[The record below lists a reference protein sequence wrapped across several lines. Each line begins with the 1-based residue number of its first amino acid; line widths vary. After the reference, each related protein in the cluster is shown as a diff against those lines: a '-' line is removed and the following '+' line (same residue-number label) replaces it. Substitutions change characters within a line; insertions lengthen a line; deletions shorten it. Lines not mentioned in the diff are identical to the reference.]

1 MKQWMRRFFAVL
13 MMVCLLAGNAWA
25 EETALVDV
33 NELLDSVITAELSD
47 NALNFDAAYTLNAL
61 NDASQNAASSAD
73 EWGSEGGIM
82 VVCTAEG
89 KLLSMAVRYFDKI
102 VAVSNSGIK
111 AATSLKIVD
120 LTTGES
126 YPAQIDGEKNSLIF
140 FRLND
145 MPNVESLH
153 YTNAMP
159 AGATVGDNCDFD
171 VYLYG
176 YYNDGTN
183 IRAAEVKATRPAEG
197 QLFGTYSGNEL
208 LPGSPIFCFT
218 NDRVRVTVG
227 LADQNHRYLDIY
239 EYIKA
244 EKAASNNPT
253 AAPTTAP
260 TAAPTS
266 VPAGGTT
273 DAPNNPPTDAPT
285 AVPTEVPTDAP
296 TAVPTDAPTAVPTEV
311 PTDAPTAVPTNV
323 PTAAPTAAPTES
335 PAAESPTQTVLY
347 VIIGV
352 LAAAVV
358 ALMFTR
364 GKKSGGKNQ
373 QQETP
378 TQRYQPENPPAVPD
392 EPTKQLT
399 VDEPK
404 ARVALDC
411 IGGALQGMTFP
422 ISSRVVFGRDPKRC
436 SIIYPKDAKGI
447 SSVHCAAE
455 PTADGQIILTD
466 LGSTY
471 GTMAGGQQLT
481 AGKGVTL
488 RPGDA
493 FTLGGSENRFTV
505 RRL

>member
-1 MKQWMRRFFAVL
+1 MKHGMRRFFAVL
-13 MMVCLLAGNAWA
+13 MMLCLLVGCTAWA
-25 EETALVDV
+25 EKALDGTGLIGLQERVKKPDV
-33 NELLDSVITAELSD
+33 SSMADASMDNKSSAKATFEGGWLGVYDDNHLVTMAVCYIDDSIIAVASDKLREYAARGTTLELYDFMEEKSYSVRVGKEENSVIRFVLDGAHDIPSLYMSS
-47 NALNFDAAYTLNAL
+47 NVAYGETIGL
-61 NDASQNAASSAD
+61 D
-73 EWGSEGGIM
+73 GGEM
-82 VVCTAEG
+82 
-89 KLLSMAVRYFDKI
+89 
-102 VAVSNSGIK
+102 
-111 AATSLKIVD
+111 
-120 LTTGES
+120 
-126 YPAQIDGEKNSLIF
+126 
-140 FRLND
+140 
-145 MPNVESLH
+145 
-153 YTNAMP
+153 
-159 AGATVGDNCDFD
+159 
-171 VYLYG
+171 
-176 YYNDGTN
+176 DGT
-183 IRAAEVKATRPAEG
+183 IGGFVQKDADGLTLMPEVVAATRPASGE
-197 QLFGTYSGNEL
+197 LFGTYSGSAL
-208 LPGSPIFCFT
+208 AQGSPIFGSSS
-218 NDRVRVTVG
+218 DGTVVMLG
-227 LADQNHRYLDIY
+227 LADKNHSYLDLNAY
-239 EYIKA
+239 YDLA
-244 EKAASNNPT
+244 EAA
-253 AAPTTAP
+253 
-260 TAAPTS
+260 
-266 VPAGGTT
+266 
-273 DAPNNPPTDAPT
+273 
-285 AVPTEVPTDAP
+285 EH
-296 TAVPTDAPTAVPTEV
+296 
-311 PTDAPTAVPTNV
+311 

-404 ARVALDC
+404 ARVALEC

>member
-13 MMVCLLAGNAWA
+13 MMVCLMLGNAAWA
-25 EETALVDV
+25 EKALDGNGLTGLQERVKKPDV
-33 NELLDSVITAELSD
+33 SSMADASMDNKSSEKAIFEGGWLGVYDNNHLVTMAVCYIDDSIIAVSSDKLREYAARGTTLELYDFMEEKSYSVRVGKEENSVIRFVLDGAHDIPSLYMSRNVAYGETIGLS
-47 NALNFDAAYTLNAL
+47 
-61 NDASQNAASSAD
+61 
-73 EWGSEGGIM
+73 GGEM
-82 VVCTAEG
+82 
-89 KLLSMAVRYFDKI
+89 
-102 VAVSNSGIK
+102 
-111 AATSLKIVD
+111 
-120 LTTGES
+120 
-126 YPAQIDGEKNSLIF
+126 
-140 FRLND
+140 
-145 MPNVESLH
+145 
-153 YTNAMP
+153 
-159 AGATVGDNCDFD
+159 
-171 VYLYG
+171 
-176 YYNDGTN
+176 DGT
-183 IRAAEVKATRPAEG
+183 ISGFMQKDADGLTIMPEVVAATRPASGE
-197 QLFGTYSGNEL
+197 LFGTYSGSAL
-208 LPGSPIFCFT
+208 AQGSPIFGSSS
-218 NDRVRVTVG
+218 DGAVVMLG
-227 LADQNHRYLDIY
+227 LADKNHRYLDLNAY
-239 EYIKA
+239 YDLA
-244 EKAASNNPT
+244 EAAEHPT
-253 AAPTTAP
+253 AAPT
-260 TAAPTS
+260 
-266 VPAGGTT
+266 V
-273 DAPNNPPTDAPT
+273 
-285 AVPTEVPTDAP
+285 
-296 TAVPTDAPTAVPTEV
+296 
-311 PTDAPTAVPTNV
+311 
-323 PTAAPTAAPTES
+323 APTES

-488 RPGDA
+488 HPGDT

>member
-1 MKQWMRRFFAVL
+1 MKQWMCRFFAVM
-13 MMVCLLAGNAWA
+13 MMVCLLAGCTAWA
-25 EETALVDV
+25 EKALDGNGLTGLQERVKKPDV
-33 NELLDSVITAELSD
+33 SSMADASIDNKSSEKAIFEGGWLGVYDDNHLVTMAVCYIDDSIIAVSSDKLREYAAHGTTLELYDFMEEKSYSVRVGKEENSVIRFVLDGAHDIPSLYMSSNVAYGETIGLS
-47 NALNFDAAYTLNAL
+47 
-61 NDASQNAASSAD
+61 
-73 EWGSEGGIM
+73 GGEM
-82 VVCTAEG
+82 
-89 KLLSMAVRYFDKI
+89 
-102 VAVSNSGIK
+102 
-111 AATSLKIVD
+111 
-120 LTTGES
+120 
-126 YPAQIDGEKNSLIF
+126 
-140 FRLND
+140 
-145 MPNVESLH
+145 
-153 YTNAMP
+153 
-159 AGATVGDNCDFD
+159 
-171 VYLYG
+171 
-176 YYNDGTN
+176 DGT
-183 IRAAEVKATRPAEG
+183 ISGFMQKDADGLTIMPEVVAATRPASGE
-197 QLFGTYSGNEL
+197 LFGTYSGSAL
-208 LPGSPIFCFT
+208 AQGSPIFGSSS
-218 NDRVRVTVG
+218 DGTVVMLG
-227 LADQNHRYLDIY
+227 LADKNHRYLDLNAY
-239 EYIKA
+239 YDLA
-244 EKAASNNPT
+244 EAA
-253 AAPTTAP
+253 
-260 TAAPTS
+260 
-266 VPAGGTT
+266 
-273 DAPNNPPTDAPT
+273 
-285 AVPTEVPTDAP
+285 EH
-296 TAVPTDAPTAVPTEV
+296 
-311 PTDAPTAVPTNV
+311 

-447 SSVHCAAE
+447 SGVHCAAE

-471 GTMAGGQQLT
+471 GTMAGGRQLT

-488 RPGDA
+488 HPGDT

>member
-1 MKQWMRRFFAVL
+1 MKQWMRSFFAVL
-13 MMVCLLAGNAWA
+13 MMVCLLAGCTAWA

-33 NELLDSVITAELSD
+33 NELLDSVVMA
-47 NALNFDAAYTLNAL
+47 NFDDIALTLNAL
-61 NDASQNAASSAD
+61 NDASQNATSAD
-73 EWGSEGGIM
+73 EYGEEGGIM

-111 AATSLKIVD
+111 TATSLKIID

-285 AVPTEVPTDAP
+285 AVPTEVPTNA
-296 TAVPTDAPTAVPTEV
+296 
-311 PTDAPTAVPTNV
+311 

-358 ALMFTR
+358 VLVLTR

-447 SSVHCAAE
+447 SGVHCAAE
-455 PTADGQIILTD
+455 PTADGRIILTD

-488 RPGDA
+488 RPGDT

>member
-1 MKQWMRRFFAVL
+1 MKQWMRRFFAVM
-13 MMVCLLAGNAWA
+13 MMVCLLAGCTVRA
-25 EETALVDV
+25 EEETVLVDA
-33 NELLDSVITAELSD
+33 NELLDSVVMA
-47 NALNFDAAYTLNAL
+47 NFDDIALTLNAL
-61 NDASQNAASSAD
+61 NDASQNAASAD
-73 EWGSEGGIM
+73 EYGEEGGIM

-111 AATSLKIVD
+111 TATSLKIID

-218 NDRVRVTVG
+218 DDRVRVTVG

-260 TAAPTS
+260 TAAPTA
-266 VPAGGTT
+266 VPAGAST
-273 DAPNNPPTDAPT
+273 DAPNNPPTNAPT
-285 AVPTEVPTDAP
+285 TVPTEVPTNA
-296 TAVPTDAPTAVPTEV
+296 
-311 PTDAPTAVPTNV
+311 
-323 PTAAPTAAPTES
+323 PTAAPTAAPTEA

-358 ALMFTR
+358 VLVLTR

-399 VDEPK
+399 VDEPQP
-404 ARVALDC
+404 RVALDC

-447 SSVHCAAE
+447 SGVHCAAE
-455 PTADGQIILTD
+455 PTADGLIILTD

-471 GTMAGGQQLT
+471 GTMAGGRQLT

-488 RPGDA
+488 HPGDT

>member
-13 MMVCLLAGNAWA
+13 MMLCLLAGNAWA
-25 EETALVDV
+25 EKALDGTGLIGLQERVKKPDV
-33 NELLDSVITAELSD
+33 SSMADASMDNKSSEKAIFEGGWLGVYDNNHLVTMAVCYIDDSIIAVSSDKLREYAAHGTTLELYDFMEEKSYSVRVGKEENSVIRFVLDGAHDIPSLYMSSNVAYGETIGLS
-47 NALNFDAAYTLNAL
+47 
-61 NDASQNAASSAD
+61 
-73 EWGSEGGIM
+73 GGEM
-82 VVCTAEG
+82 
-89 KLLSMAVRYFDKI
+89 
-102 VAVSNSGIK
+102 
-111 AATSLKIVD
+111 
-120 LTTGES
+120 
-126 YPAQIDGEKNSLIF
+126 
-140 FRLND
+140 
-145 MPNVESLH
+145 
-153 YTNAMP
+153 
-159 AGATVGDNCDFD
+159 
-171 VYLYG
+171 
-176 YYNDGTN
+176 DGT
-183 IRAAEVKATRPAEG
+183 ISGFMQKDADGLTIMPEVVAATRPASGE
-197 QLFGTYSGNEL
+197 LFGTYSGSAL
-208 LPGSPIFCFT
+208 AQGSPIFGSSS
-218 NDRVRVTVG
+218 DGTVVMLG
-227 LADQNHRYLDIY
+227 LADKNHSYLDLNAY
-239 EYIKA
+239 YDLA
-244 EKAASNNPT
+244 EAA
-253 AAPTTAP
+253 
-260 TAAPTS
+260 
-266 VPAGGTT
+266 
-273 DAPNNPPTDAPT
+273 
-285 AVPTEVPTDAP
+285 EH
-296 TAVPTDAPTAVPTEV
+296 
-311 PTDAPTAVPTNV
+311 

-404 ARVALDC
+404 ACVALEC

-447 SSVHCAAE
+447 SGVHCAAE
-455 PTADGQIILTD
+455 PTADGLIILTD

-471 GTMAGGQQLT
+471 GTMVGGRQLT

-488 RPGDA
+488 HPGDT

>member
-1 MKQWMRRFFAVL
+1 MKQWMRSFFAVM
-13 MMVCLLAGNAWA
+13 MMVCLILGNAAWA
-25 EETALVDV
+25 EKALDGNGLTGLQEREKKPDV
-33 NELLDSVITAELSD
+33 SSMADASMDNKSSEKAIFEGGWLGVYDNNHLVTMAVCYIDDSIIAVSSDKLREYAAHGTTLELYDFMEEKSYSVRVGKEENSVIRFVLDGAHDIPSLYMSRNVAYGETIGLSGGEL
-47 NALNFDAAYTLNAL
+47 
-61 NDASQNAASSAD
+61 
-73 EWGSEGGIM
+73 
-82 VVCTAEG
+82 
-89 KLLSMAVRYFDKI
+89 
-102 VAVSNSGIK
+102 
-111 AATSLKIVD
+111 
-120 LTTGES
+120 
-126 YPAQIDGEKNSLIF
+126 
-140 FRLND
+140 
-145 MPNVESLH
+145 
-153 YTNAMP
+153 
-159 AGATVGDNCDFD
+159 
-171 VYLYG
+171 
-176 YYNDGTN
+176 DGT
-183 IRAAEVKATRPAEG
+183 ISGFMQKDADGLTIMPEVVAATRPASGE
-197 QLFGTYSGNEL
+197 LFGTYSGSAL
-208 LPGSPIFCFT
+208 AQGSPIFGSSS
-218 NDRVRVTVG
+218 DGTVVMLG
-227 LADQNHRYLDIY
+227 LADKNHRYLDLNAY
-239 EYIKA
+239 YDLA
-244 EKAASNNPT
+244 EAA
-253 AAPTTAP
+253 
-260 TAAPTS
+260 
-266 VPAGGTT
+266 
-273 DAPNNPPTDAPT
+273 
-285 AVPTEVPTDAP
+285 EH
-296 TAVPTDAPTAVPTEV
+296 
-311 PTDAPTAVPTNV
+311 

-404 ARVALDC
+404 ARVALEC
-411 IGGALQGMTFP
+411 IGGNLQGMTFP

-471 GTMAGGQQLT
+471 GTMVGGQQLT

-488 RPGDA
+488 HPGDA

>member
-1 MKQWMRRFFAVL
+1 MKQWMRRFFAVM
-13 MMVCLLAGNAWA
+13 MMVCLLAGCTAWA
-25 EETALVDV
+25 EKALDGNGLTGLQERVKKPDV
-33 NELLDSVITAELSD
+33 SSMADASIDNKSSEKAIFEGGWLGVYDDNHLVTMAVCYIDDSIIAVSSDKLREYAAHGTTLELYDFMEEKSYSVRVGKEENSVIRFVLDGAHDIPSLYMSSNVAYGETIGLS
-47 NALNFDAAYTLNAL
+47 
-61 NDASQNAASSAD
+61 
-73 EWGSEGGIM
+73 GGEM
-82 VVCTAEG
+82 
-89 KLLSMAVRYFDKI
+89 
-102 VAVSNSGIK
+102 
-111 AATSLKIVD
+111 
-120 LTTGES
+120 
-126 YPAQIDGEKNSLIF
+126 
-140 FRLND
+140 
-145 MPNVESLH
+145 
-153 YTNAMP
+153 
-159 AGATVGDNCDFD
+159 
-171 VYLYG
+171 
-176 YYNDGTN
+176 DGT
-183 IRAAEVKATRPAEG
+183 ISGFMQKDADGLTIMPEVVAATRPASGE
-197 QLFGTYSGNEL
+197 LFGTYSGSAL
-208 LPGSPIFCFT
+208 AQGSPIFGSSS
-218 NDRVRVTVG
+218 DGTVVMLG
-227 LADQNHRYLDIY
+227 LADKNHSYLDLNAY
-239 EYIKA
+239 YDLA
-244 EKAASNNPT
+244 EAA
-253 AAPTTAP
+253 
-260 TAAPTS
+260 
-266 VPAGGTT
+266 
-273 DAPNNPPTDAPT
+273 
-285 AVPTEVPTDAP
+285 EH
-296 TAVPTDAPTAVPTEV
+296 
-311 PTDAPTAVPTNV
+311 

-404 ARVALDC
+404 ARVALEC
-411 IGGALQGMTFP
+411 IGGNLQGMTFP

-447 SSVHCAAE
+447 SGVHCAAE

-471 GTMAGGQQLT
+471 GTMVGGQQLT

-488 RPGDA
+488 HPGDT

>member
-13 MMVCLLAGNAWA
+13 MMLCLLAGNAWA
-25 EETALVDV
+25 EKALDGNGLIGLQERVKKPDV
-33 NELLDSVITAELSD
+33 SSMADASMDNKSSEKAIFEGGWLGVYDNNHLVTMAVCYIDDSIIAVSSDKLREYAARGTTLELYDFMEEKSYSVRVGKEENSVIRFVLDGAHDIPSLYMSSNVAYGETIGLS
-47 NALNFDAAYTLNAL
+47 
-61 NDASQNAASSAD
+61 
-73 EWGSEGGIM
+73 GGEM
-82 VVCTAEG
+82 
-89 KLLSMAVRYFDKI
+89 
-102 VAVSNSGIK
+102 
-111 AATSLKIVD
+111 
-120 LTTGES
+120 
-126 YPAQIDGEKNSLIF
+126 
-140 FRLND
+140 
-145 MPNVESLH
+145 
-153 YTNAMP
+153 
-159 AGATVGDNCDFD
+159 
-171 VYLYG
+171 
-176 YYNDGTN
+176 DGT
-183 IRAAEVKATRPAEG
+183 ISGFMQKDADGLTIMPEVVAATRPASG
-197 QLFGTYSGNEL
+197 KLFGTYSGSAL
-208 LPGSPIFCFT
+208 AQGSPIFGSSS
-218 NDRVRVTVG
+218 DGTVVMLG
-227 LADQNHRYLDIY
+227 LADKNHSYLDLNAY
-239 EYIKA
+239 YDLA
-244 EKAASNNPT
+244 EAA
-253 AAPTTAP
+253 
-260 TAAPTS
+260 
-266 VPAGGTT
+266 
-273 DAPNNPPTDAPT
+273 
-285 AVPTEVPTDAP
+285 EH
-296 TAVPTDAPTAVPTEV
+296 
-311 PTDAPTAVPTNV
+311 

-335 PAAESPTQTVLY
+335 PAAESQTQTVLY

-404 ARVALDC
+404 ARVALEC

-447 SSVHCAAE
+447 SGVHCAAE

-471 GTMAGGQQLT
+471 GTMVGGQQLT

-488 RPGDA
+488 RPGDT

>member
-1 MKQWMRRFFAVL
+1 MKQWMHRFFAVL
-13 MMVCLLAGNAWA
+13 MMLCLLARCTAWA
-25 EETALVDV
+25 EKALDGTGLIGLQERVKKPDV
-33 NELLDSVITAELSD
+33 SSMADASMDNKSSEKAIFEGGWLGVYDNNHLVTMAVCYIDDSIIAVSSDKLREYAARGTTLELYDFMEEKSYSVRVGKEENSVIRFVLDGAHDIPSLYMSSNVAYGETIGLS
-47 NALNFDAAYTLNAL
+47 
-61 NDASQNAASSAD
+61 
-73 EWGSEGGIM
+73 GGKM
-82 VVCTAEG
+82 
-89 KLLSMAVRYFDKI
+89 
-102 VAVSNSGIK
+102 
-111 AATSLKIVD
+111 
-120 LTTGES
+120 
-126 YPAQIDGEKNSLIF
+126 
-140 FRLND
+140 
-145 MPNVESLH
+145 
-153 YTNAMP
+153 
-159 AGATVGDNCDFD
+159 
-171 VYLYG
+171 
-176 YYNDGTN
+176 DGT
-183 IRAAEVKATRPAEG
+183 ISGFMQKDADGLTIMPEVVAATRPASGE
-197 QLFGTYSGNEL
+197 LFGTYSGSAL
-208 LPGSPIFCFT
+208 AQGSPIFGSSS
-218 NDRVRVTVG
+218 DGTVVMLG
-227 LADQNHRYLDIY
+227 LADKNHRYLDLNAY
-239 EYIKA
+239 YDLA
-244 EKAASNNPT
+244 EAA
-253 AAPTTAP
+253 
-260 TAAPTS
+260 
-266 VPAGGTT
+266 
-273 DAPNNPPTDAPT
+273 
-285 AVPTEVPTDAP
+285 EH
-296 TAVPTDAPTAVPTEV
+296 
-311 PTDAPTAVPTNV
+311 

-411 IGGALQGMTFP
+411 IGGNLQGMTFP

-447 SSVHCAAE
+447 SGVHCAAE

-488 RPGDA
+488 HPGDA

>member
-1 MKQWMRRFFAVL
+1 MKQWMRRFFAV
-13 MMVCLLAGNAWA
+13 MMMLCLLAGCTAWA
-25 EETALVDV
+25 EKALDGNGLTGLQERVKKPDV
-33 NELLDSVITAELSD
+33 SSMADASIDNKSSEKAIFEGGWLGVYDNNHLVTMAVCYIDDSIIAVSSDKLREYAAHGTTLELYDFMEEKSYSVRVGKEENSVIRFVLDGAHDIPSLYMSSNVAYGETIGLS
-47 NALNFDAAYTLNAL
+47 
-61 NDASQNAASSAD
+61 
-73 EWGSEGGIM
+73 GGEM
-82 VVCTAEG
+82 
-89 KLLSMAVRYFDKI
+89 
-102 VAVSNSGIK
+102 
-111 AATSLKIVD
+111 
-120 LTTGES
+120 
-126 YPAQIDGEKNSLIF
+126 
-140 FRLND
+140 
-145 MPNVESLH
+145 
-153 YTNAMP
+153 
-159 AGATVGDNCDFD
+159 
-171 VYLYG
+171 
-176 YYNDGTN
+176 DGT
-183 IRAAEVKATRPAEG
+183 ISGFMQKDADGLTIMPEVVAATRPASGE
-197 QLFGTYSGNEL
+197 LFGTYSGSAL
-208 LPGSPIFCFT
+208 AQGSPIFGSSS
-218 NDRVRVTVG
+218 DGTVVMLG
-227 LADQNHRYLDIY
+227 LADKNHSYLDLNAY
-239 EYIKA
+239 YDLA
-244 EKAASNNPT
+244 EAA
-253 AAPTTAP
+253 
-260 TAAPTS
+260 
-266 VPAGGTT
+266 
-273 DAPNNPPTDAPT
+273 
-285 AVPTEVPTDAP
+285 EH
-296 TAVPTDAPTAVPTEV
+296 
-311 PTDAPTAVPTNV
+311 
-323 PTAAPTAAPTES
+323 PTAAPTAAPTEA

-447 SSVHCAAE
+447 SGVHCAAE
-455 PTADGQIILTD
+455 PTADGLIILTD

-488 RPGDA
+488 HPGDT

>member
-1 MKQWMRRFFAVL
+1 MKQWMRSFFAVL
-13 MMVCLLAGNAWA
+13 MMLCLLAGSTAWA
-25 EETALVDV
+25 EKALDGNGLTGLQERVKKPAV
-33 NELLDSVITAELSD
+33 SSMA
-47 NALNFDAAYTLNAL
+47 
-61 NDASQNAASSAD
+61 DASIDNKSSEKAIF
-73 EWGSEGGIM
+73 EGGWLG
-82 VVCTAEG
+82 VYDDNHLV
-89 KLLSMAVRYFDKI
+89 SMAVCYIDDSI
-102 VAVSNSGIK
+102 IAVSSDKLREYAAHGTTLELYDFMEEKSYSVRVGKEENSVIRFVLDGAHDIP
-111 AATSLKIVD
+111 SLYMSRNVAY
-120 LTTGES
+120 GETIGLS
-126 YPAQIDGEKNSLIF
+126 GGEL
-140 FRLND
+140 
-145 MPNVESLH
+145 
-153 YTNAMP
+153 
-159 AGATVGDNCDFD
+159 
-171 VYLYG
+171 
-176 YYNDGTN
+176 DGT
-183 IRAAEVKATRPAEG
+183 ISGFMQKDADGLTIMPEVVAATRPASGE
-197 QLFGTYSGNEL
+197 LFGTYSGSAL
-208 LPGSPIFCFT
+208 AQGSPIFGSSS
-218 NDRVRVTVG
+218 DGTVVMLG
-227 LADQNHRYLDIY
+227 LADKNHRYLDLNAY
-239 EYIKA
+239 YDLA
-244 EKAASNNPT
+244 EAA
-253 AAPTTAP
+253 
-260 TAAPTS
+260 
-266 VPAGGTT
+266 
-273 DAPNNPPTDAPT
+273 
-285 AVPTEVPTDAP
+285 EH
-296 TAVPTDAPTAVPTEV
+296 
-311 PTDAPTAVPTNV
+311 

-399 VDEPK
+399 VDEPQP
-404 ARVALDC
+404 RVALEC

-447 SSVHCAAE
+447 SGVHCAAE
-455 PTADGQIILTD
+455 PTADGLIILTD

-488 RPGDA
+488 RPGDT

>member
-1 MKQWMRRFFAVL
+1 MKQWMRRFFAVM
-13 MMVCLLAGNAWA
+13 MMVCLLAGCTAWA
-25 EETALVDV
+25 EKALDGNGLTGLQERVKKPDV
-33 NELLDSVITAELSD
+33 SSMADASIDNKSSEKAIFEGGWLGVYDDNHLVTMAVCYIDDSIIAVSSDKLREYAAHGTTLELYDFMEEKSYSVRVGKEENSVIRFVLDGAHDIPSLYMSRNVAYGETIGLS
-47 NALNFDAAYTLNAL
+47 
-61 NDASQNAASSAD
+61 
-73 EWGSEGGIM
+73 G
-82 VVCTAEG
+82 G
-89 KLLSMAVRYFDKI
+89 KLDGTI
-102 VAVSNSGIK
+102 SGFMQKDADGLTIMPEVV
-111 AATSLKIVD
+111 AATRSAS
-120 LTTGES
+120 GE
-126 YPAQIDGEKNSLIF
+126 
-140 FRLND
+140 
-145 MPNVESLH
+145 
-153 YTNAMP
+153 
-159 AGATVGDNCDFD
+159 
-171 VYLYG
+171 
-176 YYNDGTN
+176 
-183 IRAAEVKATRPAEG
+183 
-197 QLFGTYSGNEL
+197 LFGTYSGSAL
-208 LPGSPIFCFT
+208 AQGSPIFGSSS
-218 NDRVRVTVG
+218 DGAVVMLG
-227 LADQNHRYLDIY
+227 LADKNHRYLDLNAY
-239 EYIKA
+239 YDLA
-244 EKAASNNPT
+244 EAA
-253 AAPTTAP
+253 
-260 TAAPTS
+260 
-266 VPAGGTT
+266 
-273 DAPNNPPTDAPT
+273 
-285 AVPTEVPTDAP
+285 EH
-296 TAVPTDAPTAVPTEV
+296 
-311 PTDAPTAVPTNV
+311 

-411 IGGALQGMTFP
+411 IGGNLQGMTFP

-447 SSVHCAAE
+447 SGVHCAAE

-493 FTLGGSENRFTV
+493 FTLGGSENVFVV
-505 RRL
+505 RCL

>member
-13 MMVCLLAGNAWA
+13 MMLCLLAGCTAWA
-25 EETALVDV
+25 EKALDGNGLIGLQERVKKPDV
-33 NELLDSVITAELSD
+33 SSMADASMDNKSSEKAIFEGGWLGVYDNNHLVTMAVCYIDDSIIAVSSDKLREYAAHGTTLELYDFMEEKSYSVRVGKEENSVIRFVLDGAHDIPSLYMSRNVAYGETIGLSGGEL
-47 NALNFDAAYTLNAL
+47 
-61 NDASQNAASSAD
+61 
-73 EWGSEGGIM
+73 
-82 VVCTAEG
+82 
-89 KLLSMAVRYFDKI
+89 
-102 VAVSNSGIK
+102 
-111 AATSLKIVD
+111 
-120 LTTGES
+120 
-126 YPAQIDGEKNSLIF
+126 
-140 FRLND
+140 
-145 MPNVESLH
+145 
-153 YTNAMP
+153 
-159 AGATVGDNCDFD
+159 
-171 VYLYG
+171 
-176 YYNDGTN
+176 DGT
-183 IRAAEVKATRPAEG
+183 ISGFMQKDADGLTIMPEVVAATRPASGE
-197 QLFGTYSGNEL
+197 LFGTYSGSAL
-208 LPGSPIFCFT
+208 AQGSPIFGSSS
-218 NDRVRVTVG
+218 DGTVVMLG
-227 LADQNHRYLDIY
+227 LADKNHSYLDLNAY
-239 EYIKA
+239 YDLA
-244 EKAASNNPT
+244 EAA
-253 AAPTTAP
+253 
-260 TAAPTS
+260 
-266 VPAGGTT
+266 
-273 DAPNNPPTDAPT
+273 
-285 AVPTEVPTDAP
+285 EH
-296 TAVPTDAPTAVPTEV
+296 
-311 PTDAPTAVPTNV
+311 

-411 IGGALQGMTFP
+411 IGGNLQGMTFP

-471 GTMAGGQQLT
+471 GTMVGGQQLT

-488 RPGDA
+488 HPGDT

>member
-1 MKQWMRRFFAVL
+1 MKQWMRRFFAVM
-13 MMVCLLAGNAWA
+13 MMVCLLAGCTVRA
-25 EETALVDV
+25 EEETVLVDA
-33 NELLDSVITAELSD
+33 NELLDSVVMA
-47 NALNFDAAYTLNAL
+47 NFDDIALTLNAL
-61 NDASQNAASSAD
+61 NDASQNAASAD
-73 EWGSEGGIM
+73 EYGEEGGIM

-111 AATSLKIVD
+111 TATSLKIID

-266 VPAGGTT
+266 VPAGAST
-273 DAPNNPPTDAPT
+273 DAPNNPPTNAPT
-285 AVPTEVPTDAP
+285 AVPTEVPTNA
-296 TAVPTDAPTAVPTEV
+296 
-311 PTDAPTAVPTNV
+311 
-323 PTAAPTAAPTES
+323 PTAAPTAAPTEA

-358 ALMFTR
+358 VLVLTR
-364 GKKSGGKNQ
+364 GRKKGGKNQ
-373 QQETP
+373 QEEAETKRFQQPEEKDAP
-378 TQRYQPENPPAVPD
+378 TQQLPVEEKPQP
-392 EPTKQLT
+392 
-399 VDEPK
+399 
-404 ARVALDC
+404 RVALDC
-411 IGGALQGMTFP
+411 IGGNLQGMTFP

-447 SSVHCAAE
+447 SGVHCAAE
-455 PTADGQIILTD
+455 PTADGLIILTD

-488 RPGDA
+488 HPGDT

>member
-1 MKQWMRRFFAVL
+1 MKQWMRSFFAV
-13 MMVCLLAGNAWA
+13 MMMLCLLAGCTAWA
-25 EETALVDV
+25 EKALDGNGLTGLQERVKKPDV
-33 NELLDSVITAELSD
+33 SSMADASMDNKSSEKAIFEGGWLGVYDDNHLVTMAVCYIDDSIIAVSSDKLREYAAHGTTLELYDFMEEKSYSVRVGKEENSVIRFVLDGAHDIPSLYMSRNVAYGETIGLSGGEL
-47 NALNFDAAYTLNAL
+47 
-61 NDASQNAASSAD
+61 
-73 EWGSEGGIM
+73 
-82 VVCTAEG
+82 
-89 KLLSMAVRYFDKI
+89 
-102 VAVSNSGIK
+102 
-111 AATSLKIVD
+111 
-120 LTTGES
+120 
-126 YPAQIDGEKNSLIF
+126 
-140 FRLND
+140 
-145 MPNVESLH
+145 
-153 YTNAMP
+153 
-159 AGATVGDNCDFD
+159 
-171 VYLYG
+171 
-176 YYNDGTN
+176 DGT
-183 IRAAEVKATRPAEG
+183 ISGFMQKDADGLTIMPEVVAATRPASGE
-197 QLFGTYSGNEL
+197 LFGTYSGSAL
-208 LPGSPIFCFT
+208 AQGSPIFGSSS
-218 NDRVRVTVG
+218 DGTVVMLG
-227 LADQNHRYLDIY
+227 LADKNHRYLDLNAY
-239 EYIKA
+239 YDLA
-244 EKAASNNPT
+244 EAA
-253 AAPTTAP
+253 
-260 TAAPTS
+260 
-266 VPAGGTT
+266 
-273 DAPNNPPTDAPT
+273 
-285 AVPTEVPTDAP
+285 EH
-296 TAVPTDAPTAVPTEV
+296 
-311 PTDAPTAVPTNV
+311 

-447 SSVHCAAE
+447 SGVHCAAE
-455 PTADGQIILTD
+455 PTADGLIILTD

-471 GTMAGGQQLT
+471 GTMVGGRQLT

-488 RPGDA
+488 HPGDA
-493 FTLGGSENRFTV
+493 FTLGGSENHFTV

>member
-1 MKQWMRRFFAVL
+1 MKQWMRSFFAVL

-25 EETALVDV
+25 EKALDGTGLIGLQERVKKPDV
-33 NELLDSVITAELSD
+33 SSMADASMDNKSSEKAIFEGGWLGVYDNNHLVTMAVCYIDDSIIAVSSDKLREYAARGTTLELYDFMEEKSYSVRVGKEENSVIRFVLDGAHDIPSLYMSSNVAYGETIGLS
-47 NALNFDAAYTLNAL
+47 
-61 NDASQNAASSAD
+61 
-73 EWGSEGGIM
+73 GGEM
-82 VVCTAEG
+82 
-89 KLLSMAVRYFDKI
+89 
-102 VAVSNSGIK
+102 
-111 AATSLKIVD
+111 
-120 LTTGES
+120 
-126 YPAQIDGEKNSLIF
+126 
-140 FRLND
+140 
-145 MPNVESLH
+145 
-153 YTNAMP
+153 
-159 AGATVGDNCDFD
+159 
-171 VYLYG
+171 
-176 YYNDGTN
+176 DGT
-183 IRAAEVKATRPAEG
+183 ISGFMQKDADGLTIMPEVVAATRPASGE
-197 QLFGTYSGNEL
+197 LFGTYSGSAL
-208 LPGSPIFCFT
+208 AQGSPIFGSSS
-218 NDRVRVTVG
+218 DGTVVMLG
-227 LADQNHRYLDIY
+227 LADKNHSYLDLNAY
-239 EYIKA
+239 YDLA
-244 EKAASNNPT
+244 EAA
-253 AAPTTAP
+253 
-260 TAAPTS
+260 
-266 VPAGGTT
+266 
-273 DAPNNPPTDAPT
+273 
-285 AVPTEVPTDAP
+285 EH
-296 TAVPTDAPTAVPTEV
+296 
-311 PTDAPTAVPTNV
+311 
-323 PTAAPTAAPTES
+323 PTAAPTAAPTEA

-404 ARVALDC
+404 ARVALEC
-411 IGGALQGMTFP
+411 IGGNLQGMTFP

-447 SSVHCAAE
+447 SGVHCAAE

-488 RPGDA
+488 HPGDT